1 MDSTIYAVSKKSWLG
16 APSELNYVA
25 MIYSLVARLVERIP
39 TIKDL
44 VKRLQHDIFFR
55 LECGFLVSD
64 DVPSEASYSRLISK
78 LSETEVIEN
87 INNSTLLQAIEEG
100 FVNDE
105 NVAFDASHFEAR
117 DQAPVQEKNQ
127 TRTEKAWPQKE
138 RRKRTI

>member
-1 MDSTIYAVSKKSWLG
+1 M
-16 APSELNYVA
+16 
-25 MIYSLVARLVERIP
+25 
-39 TIKDL
+39 
-44 VKRLQHDIFFR
+44 KRLQHDIFFR

-64 DVPSEASYSRLISK
+64 NVPSEASYSRLISK

-117 DQAPVQEKNQ
+117 DPAPVQEKKTNQ
-127 TRTEKAWPQKE
+127 NL
-138 RRKRTI
+138 